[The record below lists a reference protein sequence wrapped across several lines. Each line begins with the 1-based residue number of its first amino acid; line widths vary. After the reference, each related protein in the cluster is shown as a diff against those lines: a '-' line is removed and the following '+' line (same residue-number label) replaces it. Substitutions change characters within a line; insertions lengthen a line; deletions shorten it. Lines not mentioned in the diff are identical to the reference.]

1 MKKSKIFLLIGCLM
15 LAAAICFVIYALQH
29 PEGFLN
35 ISVKSTY
42 ILYAI
47 YVLIMLFMFGISLI
61 LNIKQK

>member
-29 PEGFLN
+29 PEGSLS
-35 ISVKSTY
+35 ISTKITY

-47 YVLIMLFMFGISLI
+47 YVLMMLSMFGISLI
-61 LNIKQK
+61 LKIKQK